1 MTVILWEEGP
11 LVYLWLCSHPHTVLP
26 QHLIVTYG
34 RFCHLQLTHHR
45 AKHHTF
51 FPQIG
56 EGKIPTSLLTT
67 WSTTFIK
74 LHMDWGKRTW
84 KCTVYSK
91 IGGGTNSK
99 ETMWDQHA
107 TAISGWDC
115 RSSESKS
122 KGLFWNLFLSWP
134 QAALASR
141 PLVCRVLTV
150 ILRDSK
156 AAANAITCQMI

>member
-1 MTVILWEEGP
+1 MRREVISL
-11 LVYLWLCSHPHTVLP
+11 LVTSQPSTYWYSSPPTSHCYAWKILNSAADSSSCETYIFPHKL
-26 QHLIVTYG
+26 
-34 RFCHLQLTHHR
+34 
-45 AKHHTF
+45 
-51 FPQIG
+51 
-56 EGKIPTSLLTT
+56 EGKIPTSLLAT

-74 LHMDWGKRTW
+74 LHTDWGKRTW

-91 IGGGTNSK
+91 IGGGTNSE

-156 AAANAITCQMI
+156 AAANAMTCQMK

>member
-1 MTVILWEEGP
+1 MRRGVISLP
-11 LVYLWLCSHPHTVLP
+11 VNLQPSTYPTTSHCYVWKILNSAADSSSHETSYIFPTNRRGKDP
-26 QHLIVTYG
+26 NYPS
-34 RFCHLQLTHHR
+34 CHI
-45 AKHHTF
+45 KHHFHQVSYGLREENT
-51 FPQIG
+51 
-56 EGKIPTSLLTT
+56 K
-67 WSTTFIK
+67 
-74 LHMDWGKRTW
+74 
-84 KCTVYSK
+84 VYSIQQK
-91 IGGGTNSK
+91 GGGTTGK

-115 RSSESKS
+115 RSLESKS

-156 AAANAITCQMI
+156 AAANAITCQMK